1 MSWEPDIGRQGD
13 EMGRN
18 TVLRSLTTIA
28 ACASMAVFAD
38 DALVEK
44 GRAEVLEASTHLVAA
59 HNTGKHGSMR
69 ERQKEGYW
77 CSFGFDEWVLD
88 SVVRGASPWK
98 VGARIRVFHAGQGQ
112 DCWRGNEYRTK
123 GIDIGLMLP
132 VYASETKLPNSYELG
147 ARGILLGRLRGTRD
161 FVLDSGGSI
170 ESPDQAGS
178 LGREW
183 DGLHKDAASA
193 P

>member
-1 MSWEPDIGRQGD
+1 MTVVPGIGRQGD
-13 EMGRN
+13 NMGRN
-18 TVLRSLTTIA
+18 FVFRLLTTVA
-28 ACASMAVFAD
+28 AVASMAVFAD

-59 HNTGKHGSMR
+59 HNTGKRGSMR
-69 ERQKEGYW
+69 ERQDEGYW

-88 SVVRGASPWK
+88 SVVRGTSPWK
-98 VGARIRVFHAGQGQ
+98 AGARIRVFHAGEDQ
-112 DCWRGNEYRTK
+112 DCWRANEYRTK

-132 VYASETKLPNSYELG
+132 VYASETKLANSYEPG
-147 ARGILLGRLRGTRD
+147 ARGILLGRLRGARD
-161 FVLDSGGSI
+161 FELAVGGSI
-170 ESPDQAGS
+170 ESPDQAGA

-183 DGLHKDAASA
+183 DAANKGAHSS